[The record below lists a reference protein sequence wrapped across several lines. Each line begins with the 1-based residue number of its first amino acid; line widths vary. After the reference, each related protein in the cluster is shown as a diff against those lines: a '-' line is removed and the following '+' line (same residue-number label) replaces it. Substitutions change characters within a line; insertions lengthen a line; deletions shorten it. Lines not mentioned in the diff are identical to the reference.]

1 MPYRNPRN
9 VSVAEQ
15 VNGISQAHIN
25 RENEINDFQTSYE
38 IPSKLESA
46 VMRYPEV
53 HGGSG
58 FAASTVQDLGF
69 EPTLG
74 PARKLSKSARG
85 CPPQEFRRAEFL
97 AAALVL
103 LAKAF
108 QEALNRKELER
119 KRQVRR
125 AKACCPFATWGAC
138 TDNRPTQFKQKPQ

>member
-58 FAASTVQDLGF
+58 FAAATVRDLGF

-74 PARKLSKSARG
+74 ATSGPNAGETKRRVRKKAIEVGEGLSAAGISAGGAPSSRKLY
-85 CPPQEFRRAEFL
+85 C
-97 AAALVL
+97 
-103 LAKAF
+103 
-108 QEALNRKELER
+108 
-119 KRQVRR
+119 
-125 AKACCPFATWGAC
+125 
-138 TDNRPTQFKQKPQ
+138 